1 MYNICAIAHIL
12 YMKGIY
18 KMNKKMNG
26 EVLTEN
32 DIYEVSEFFKNLSD
46 FSRVKI
52 ITSLLDKEKCVQ
64 DIAKEVE
71 MSQTAVSYQLR
82 ILRHARLVKSRRDGK
97 MVYYQIVDNHV
108 AEIIQVTIEHLQHM

>member
-1 MYNICAIAHIL
+1 
-12 YMKGIY
+12 
-18 KMNKKMNG
+18 MNKQM
-26 EVLTEN
+26 LTEN

-52 ITSLLDKEKCVQ
+52 ITSLLTKEKCVQ

-97 MVYYQIVDNHV
+97 MVYYQIIDDHV
-108 AEIIQVTIEHLQHM
+108 AKILEVTIDHLEHM

>member
-1 MYNICAIAHIL
+1 
-12 YMKGIY
+12 
-18 KMNKKMNG
+18 MNK
-26 EVLTEN
+26 EALTEN
-32 DIYEVSEFFKNLSD
+32 DIYEVSEFFKNLAD

-52 ITSLLDKEKCVQ
+52 ITSLLNEEKCVQ

-97 MVYYQIVDNHV
+97 MVYYQIMDEHV
-108 AEIIQVTIEHLQHM
+108 AKILEVTIEHLEHM

>member
-1 MYNICAIAHIL
+1 
-12 YMKGIY
+12 
-18 KMNKKMNG
+18 MNK
-26 EVLTEN
+26 EALTEN
-32 DIYEVSEFFKNLSD
+32 DIYEVSEFFKNLAD

-52 ITSLLDKEKCVQ
+52 ITSLLNEEKCVQ

-97 MVYYQIVDNHV
+97 MVYYQIMDQHV
-108 AEIIQVTIEHLQHM
+108 AKILEVTIEHLEHM

>member
-1 MYNICAIAHIL
+1 
-12 YMKGIY
+12 
-18 KMNKKMNG
+18 MNK

-32 DIYEVSEFFKNLSD
+32 DIYEVSEFYKNLAD

-52 ITSLLDKEKCVQ
+52 ITSLLNEEKCVQ

-97 MVYYQIVDNHV
+97 MVYYQIMDEHV
-108 AEIIQVTIEHLQHM
+108 AKILEVTIEHLEHM

>member
-1 MYNICAIAHIL
+1 
-12 YMKGIY
+12 
-18 KMNKKMNG
+18 MNK

-32 DIYEVSEFFKNLSD
+32 DIYEVSEFYKNLAD

-52 ITSLLDKEKCVQ
+52 ITSLLNEEKCVQ

-97 MVYYQIVDNHV
+97 MVYYQILDEHV
-108 AEIIQVTIEHLQHM
+108 AKILEVTIEHLEHM